1 MQKGKNYMSENNPV
15 YSIYL
20 NNLSSMMAVNED
32 NMLILFLFKGQRKSI
47 NKDELKPTT
56 QALERVQSL
65 CAENKSSSELI
76 SDINTLFLNI
86 K

>member
-1 MQKGKNYMSENNPV
+1 MSKNNPV

-20 NNLSSMMAVNED
+20 NNFSSTMAVNED
-32 NMLILFLFKGQRKSI
+32 NLWILFLFKGQRKSI

>member
-32 NMLILFLFKGQRKSI
+32 NMWILFLFKGQRKSI

>member
-1 MQKGKNYMSENNPV
+1 MVVNENN
-15 YSIYL
+15 L
-20 NNLSSMMAVNED
+20 WNF
-32 NMLILFLFKGQRKSI
+32 FLLKGQRKSI

>member
-1 MQKGKNYMSENNPV
+1 MGVNENN
-15 YSIYL
+15 IW
-20 NNLSSMMAVNED
+20 
-32 NMLILFLFKGQRKSI
+32 ILFLFKGQRKSI

>member
-1 MQKGKNYMSENNPV
+1 MSKNNPV

-20 NNLSSMMAVNED
+20 NNFSTTMAVNED
-32 NMLILFLFKGQRKSI
+32 NLWILFLFKGQRKSI